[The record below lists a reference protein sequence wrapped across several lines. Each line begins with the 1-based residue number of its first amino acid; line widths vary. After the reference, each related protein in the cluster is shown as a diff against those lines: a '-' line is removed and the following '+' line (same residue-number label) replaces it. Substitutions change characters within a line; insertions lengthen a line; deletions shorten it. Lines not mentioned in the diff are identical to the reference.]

1 MRSTLITAIIRK
13 LSGEEPSLIK
23 ELYDYFVEKYFT
35 PQYGDYNHIELGNS
49 SMISLPMIL
58 IAFFIGVNIAA
69 IYAIFNKRV
78 LGDFVRVLNY
88 RDANTPETALTLEEL
103 GFHKNTAI
111 RSSLKSGVT
120 LRRVVKCRE
129 EEEFLAALEKKRAE
143 FEAAQ
148 VSGNDGEGDP
158 NAKKQLF
165 GSKQPKFREAEFKLD
180 LSSAHFYIPETLRYT
195 ADIKFEKKGTD
206 WMAYL
211 AVLVIT
217 ALLVV
222 GIIWIFP
229 DILQLIDNFI
239 TMFAGV

>member
-1 MRSTLITAIIRK
+1 MHSTLITAIFRK

-103 GFHKNTAI
+103 GFHKNTAV
-111 RSSLKSGVT
+111 RSSLKGVT
-120 LRRVVKCRE
+120 LRRVVRCVE

-143 FEAAQ
+143 FEAAR
-148 VSGNDGEGDP
+148 VSGNDGEGES
-158 NAKKQLF
+158 AVKKGIF
-165 GSKQPKFREAEFKLD
+165 GPKKPKFREAEFKVD
-180 LSSAHFYIPETLRYT
+180 LATAHFYIPESLRYT

-239 TMFAGV
+239 TMFAGA

>member
-1 MRSTLITAIIRK
+1 MYSALITSITRK
-13 LSGEEPSLIK
+13 LSGGEPSLIK
-23 ELYDYFVEKYFT
+23 ELYDYFVDKYFT

-111 RSSLKSGVT
+111 RSSLKGVT
-120 LRRVVKCRE
+120 LRRVVKCVE

-148 VSGNDGEGDP
+148 MSGNDGEGES
-158 NAKKQLF
+158 AKKKVIF
-165 GSKQPKFREAEFKLD
+165 GSKRPKFQEAEFKID
-180 LSSAHFYIPETLRYT
+180 LATAHFYIPESLRYT

-217 ALLVV
+217 GALVV
-222 GIIWIFP
+222 GLIWIFP

-239 TMFAGV
+239 TMFAGA